1 VFVFQHWDQ
10 MPSAMSHKHTQAA
23 NLQPLAL
30 LSTIVAHV
38 IPLQKHLLLKN
49 SSNWACL
56 FYHPPYATCSSAVTI
71 LSIEISGEM
80 GVNM

>member
-49 SSNWACL
+49 SSN
-56 FYHPPYATCSSAVTI
+56 
-71 LSIEISGEM
+71 
-80 GVNM
+80 